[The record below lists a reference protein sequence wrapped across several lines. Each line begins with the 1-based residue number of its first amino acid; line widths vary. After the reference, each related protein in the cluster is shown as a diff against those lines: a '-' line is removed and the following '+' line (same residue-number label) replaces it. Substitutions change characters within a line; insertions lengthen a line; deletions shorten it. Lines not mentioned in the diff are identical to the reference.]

1 MNDRMKQNLDRQLC
15 DVAWTAADTHAVRL
29 GMLEQPAPR
38 RKMPAALVL
47 ALVAMLMVTAA
58 VATTQS
64 GLLGLIQRMQYPDLP
79 NEAQSYIQAADI
91 TLETDDFLVTIPEHY
106 YDGRT
111 LRTTVTVRPKEGRKL
126 LYTYGVA
133 SYEPWQKLIQL
144 DKLDVDPNDTR
155 TLQDMFTAFDKVH
168 CVHLNLVCDGV
179 VLQESGFIPAY
190 YTRDFAF
197 DPETCTL
204 TFFLQAKFE
213 EFLPQREM
221 ELKMTI
227 YENEEGMLVHHQRL
241 LHSMT
246 LTANVQPQVYES
258 SEPSYYPEAGVRI
271 NKLTLEVLPQDIYYT
286 IDFTILDWK
295 GQLYHRTKSPA
306 IMFSFYKSIPE
317 EGAPAEHL
325 SSGRGSITNIRPI
338 NDEHAISAGVLSRSE
353 LNDTYYICI
362 RDFVQ
367 QKRLGVN
374 TFHVH
379 PVNAE

>member
-1 MNDRMKQNLDRQLC
+1 MNERMKQDLDRQLAP
-15 DVAWTAADTHAVRL
+15 VEWTAADTHAVRL
-29 GMLEQPAPR
+29 GMQEKRSPR
-38 RKMPAALVL
+38 RKLRAGLVL
-47 ALVAMLMVTAA
+47 ALLLVLMGTAA
-58 VATTQS
+58 VAGTQN

-79 NEAQSYIQAADI
+79 NEAQSYIQTDDV

-144 DKLDVDPNDTR
+144 DKLNVDPNDTR
-155 TLQDMFTAFDKVH
+155 TLQDMFSAFDKVH
-168 CVHLNLVCDGV
+168 CVHLNLLCDGE
-179 VLQESGFIPAY
+179 VLQDRMPVVFF
-190 YTRDFAF
+190 TRDFVF

-204 TFFLQAKFE
+204 TFFLQARFE
-213 EFLPQREM
+213 EQLPQREM

-227 YENEEGMLVHHQRL
+227 YENEDGMLVHHQRL

-246 LTANVQPQVYES
+246 LTANTQRVVYECT
-258 SEPSYYPEAGVRI
+258 EPSYYPKAGVRI
-271 NKLTLEVLPQDIYYT
+271 NSLTLEVLPQDIYYT

-295 GQLYHRTKSPA
+295 GELYNRTKSPA
-306 IMFSFYKSIPE
+306 IMFAFYQSIPQ
-317 EGAPAEHL
+317 EGELAQYLADGL
-325 SSGRGSITNIRPI
+325 RGITNMRRID
-338 NDEHAISAGVLSRSE
+338 DEHSVETGVLSRSE
-353 LNDTYYICI
+353 LHDTYYICI

-374 TFHVH
+374 ALQVH
-379 PVNAE
+379 PVDGE

>member
-58 VATTQS
+58 VATSQT

-79 NEAQSYIQAADI
+79 NEAQSYIQTDGT
-91 TLETDDFLVTIPEHY
+91 TLETEDFLVTIPEHY

-126 LYTYGVA
+126 LYTNGIA
-133 SYEPWQKLIQL
+133 TYEPWQKLIQL

-155 TLQDMFTAFDKVH
+155 TLQDMFSAFDKVH
-168 CVHLNLVCDGV
+168 SVHLNLVCDGV
-179 VLQESGFIPAY
+179 VLQESGFISAY

-204 TFFLQAKFE
+204 TFFLQARFE
-213 EFLPQREM
+213 EQLSQREM

-227 YENEEGMLVHHQRL
+227 YENEDGMLVHHQRL

-246 LTANVQPQVYES
+246 LTANTQREVYECT
-258 SEPSYYPEAGVRI
+258 EPVIYPEAGVRI
-271 NKLTLEVLPQDIYYT
+271 DKLTLQVLPQDIYYT
-286 IDFTILDWK
+286 IDYTILEWK
-295 GQLYHRTKSPA
+295 ESTFRAGHPA
-306 IMFSFYKSIPE
+306 IWFSFCRTPPQKGVPIDL
-317 EGAPAEHL
+317 L
-325 SSGRGSITNIRPI
+325 SSGLNSLHNYRPV
-338 NDEHAISAGVLSRSE
+338 EGMQYVQTGTLARSE
-353 LNDTYYICI
+353 FNDTCYIVARDMGRKI
-362 RDFVQ
+362 RYEANAFP
-367 QKRLGVN
+367 
-374 TFHVH
+374 VH
-379 PVNAE
+379 LVDVE